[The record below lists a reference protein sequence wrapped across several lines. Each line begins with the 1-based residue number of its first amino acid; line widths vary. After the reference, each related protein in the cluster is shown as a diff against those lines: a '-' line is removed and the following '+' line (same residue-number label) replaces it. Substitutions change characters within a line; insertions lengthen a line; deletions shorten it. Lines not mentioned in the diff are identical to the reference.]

1 MIFTVRPKKVTI
13 FVNEK
18 LDGGLTAAQV
28 KAKLGCDYVINGG
41 IFELDTGKQLAQ
53 LRVDGKTLANENWGV
68 NYGYGWDTNG
78 LTMTANLW
86 EFPNFIACVCL
97 IRDGKAIYKL
107 ACPPDMTGERER
119 TAIGL
124 LSDGRLW
131 LMADRAQPRSPEQLR
146 DYALS
151 QGCVSAVML
160 DGGASTQCAFPGG
173 SLAGGR
179 IAANYICVWSQNEK
193 EDKPTDKKIKVYLSP
208 SSQPA
213 NIYAS
218 GNTNEQEQCRR
229 IAEFCRA
236 ALDRCGFDCIV
247 GDAEIDF
254 TGRVLDSNNWGADY
268 HIPIHTNAG
277 GGHGV
282 VCFVY
287 KDTALAKPV
296 YDAINAIAPYKSS
309 YGVRVDRALYEVKNT
324 TAKCIYVE
332 AAFHDNVAEAE
343 WIIGHARDIGEAI
356 CKGLCKTVGVSYVEM
371 KNETPVKEKSLTERV
386 EALEAWAKT
395 KGYAV

>member
-1 MIFTVRPKKVTI
+1 MIYICKPEKI
-13 FVNEK
+13 SIYVNTSGK
-18 LDGGLTAAQV
+18 TATQV
-28 KAKLGCDYVINGG
+28 KAETGADAVINGG
-41 IFELDTGKQLAQ
+41 AFDDDRPVAHLKVNGMVLA
-53 LRVDGKTLANENWGV
+53 AENWGTPN
-68 NYGYGWDTNG
+68 NYGYGFDRDK
-78 LTMTANLW
+78 LVMTDDMNVY
-86 EFPNFIACVCL
+86 PNFISCVCM
-97 IRDGKAIYKL
+97 IKGGKLVPGFEY
-107 ACPPDMTGERER
+107 PPDMGHARQR
-119 TAIGL
+119 TAIGVL
-124 LSDGRLW
+124 RDGNVW
-131 LMADRAQPRSPEQLR
+131 MMADKAVPRTPEQLR
-146 DYALS
+146 AYALE
-151 QGCVSAVML
+151 QGCVSALML

-173 SLAGGR
+173 TLYGGR
-179 IAANYICVWSQNEK
+179 TAANYICVWAQKDKK
-193 EDKPTDKKIKVYLSP
+193 EDKPVSKKIKVYLSP

-236 ALDRCGFDCIV
+236 ALDRCGFDCII

-254 TGRVLDSNNWGADY
+254 TGRVIDSNNYGADY

-296 YDAINAIAPYKSS
+296 YDAINAIAPYKST
-309 YGVRVDRALYEVKNT
+309 YGVRADKTLYEVKNT

-343 WIIGHARDIGEAI
+343 WIIDHARDIGEAI
-356 CKGLCKTVGVSYVEM
+356 CKGLCQTAGVKYVQP
-371 KNETPVKEKSLTERV
+371 KVETTLVKEKSLMERV
-386 EALEAWAKT
+386 EALEAWAKD
-395 KGYAV
+395 KGYSA